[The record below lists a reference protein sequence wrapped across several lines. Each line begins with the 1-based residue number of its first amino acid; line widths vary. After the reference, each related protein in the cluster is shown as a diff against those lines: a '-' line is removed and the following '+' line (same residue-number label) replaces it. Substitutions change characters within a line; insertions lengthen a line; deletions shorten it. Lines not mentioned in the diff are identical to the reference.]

1 MATYNAPFRD
11 KNSERYMYA
20 GRIERMIETVE
31 QKLVI
36 NSLVL
41 DDYYFCEGQ
50 ETVENKDNGNWE
62 AFPEGRRW
70 GSPEYYCRFKHS
82 FTVPEDFKGGNVF
95 YEVMPTYGSGRDG
108 WRTSDTQFIK
118 PQGSSSS

>member
-31 QKLVI
+31 QKLVLR
-36 NSLVL
+36 SLVL

-50 ETVENKDNGNWE
+50 ETVENKDKGEWT
-62 AFPEGRRW
+62 AFPEGSRW
-70 GSPEYYCRFKHS
+70 GSPEHYCRFKHS
-82 FTVPEDFKGGNVF
+82 FIIQCT
-95 YEVMPTYGSGRDG
+95 YIVMLV
-108 WRTSDTQFIK
+108 
-118 PQGSSSS
+118 